1 MDQANKIIYVE
12 FHASDLGKT
21 KAFFENVFGWAFTD
35 YGPDYTSF
43 VDGQIAGGFFRSDKR
58 ASSAE
63 GGVLVVIFHPQL
75 EDALRR
81 VVEHGGKITREIFP
95 RRPPVPFCGAE
106 RQRAVRVLRPVIA
119 MMTERQEQIL
129 DFIRLFQREKGV
141 PPSSREIQRRFRL
154 ASQSTVIGHLRALAN
169 KGQIEQL
176 AGRTW
181 GLKALAVQA
190 QLFEMPVFGT
200 IPAGL
205 PAMQEQT
212 PDETIAVNPS
222 VFGVRRPGPHQV
234 WALRVQGD
242 SMVDAHIMD
251 GDLVVL
257 ERRDPREGDIIAALV
272 DETTTTLKRL
282 VHLRGRPVLRAA
294 NKRYRDIVPERR
306 LESQGVVVGLI
317 RRGAAA
323 AW

>member
-1 MDQANKIIYVE
+1 
-12 FHASDLGKT
+12 
-21 KAFFENVFGWAFTD
+21 
-35 YGPDYTSF
+35 
-43 VDGQIAGGFFRSDKR
+43 
-58 ASSAE
+58 
-63 GGVLVVIFHPQL
+63 
-75 EDALRR
+75 
-81 VVEHGGKITREIFP
+81 
-95 RRPPVPFCGAE
+95 
-106 RQRAVRVLRPVIA
+106 

-141 PPSSREIQRRFRL
+141 PPSSREIQRKFRL
-154 ASQSTVIGHLRALAN
+154 SSQSTVIGHLRALAN

-181 GLKALAVQA
+181 GLKASSVQA
-190 QLFEMPVFGT
+190 HFFEMPVFGT

-212 PDETIAVNPS
+212 PDETLSVNPS
-222 VFGVRRPGPHQV
+222 VFGIKRASADRL

-242 SMVDAHIMD
+242 SMIDAHIMD

-282 VHLRGRPVLRAA
+282 VHVRGRAVLRAE

-317 RRGAAA
+317 RRLGRH
-323 AW
+323 

>member
-1 MDQANKIIYVE
+1 
-12 FHASDLGKT
+12 
-21 KAFFENVFGWAFTD
+21 
-35 YGPDYTSF
+35 
-43 VDGQIAGGFFRSDKR
+43 
-58 ASSAE
+58 
-63 GGVLVVIFHPQL
+63 
-75 EDALRR
+75 
-81 VVEHGGKITREIFP
+81 
-95 RRPPVPFCGAE
+95 
-106 RQRAVRVLRPVIA
+106 

-181 GLKALAVQA
+181 GLKASSVQA
-190 QLFEMPVFGT
+190 HFFEMPVFGT

-212 PDETIAVNPS
+212 PDETISVNPS
-222 VFGVRRPGPHQV
+222 VFGVRRPGPDQV
-234 WALRVQGD
+234 WALRVSGD
-242 SMVDAHIMD
+242 SMIDAHIMD

-257 ERRDPREGDIIAALV
+257 ERREPRVGDIIAALV

-282 VHLRGRPVLRAA
+282 VHVRGRAVLRAE
-294 NKRYRDIVPERR
+294 NRRYRDIVPERR
-306 LESQGVVVGLI
+306 LESQGVLVGLI
-317 RRGAAA
+317 RRGGAARHP
-323 AW
+323 